1 MVNYILIDFPS
12 PGLFNKKHYKINRI
26 LSPSWKWVTDRLNGI
41 LMSINP
47 PISCILTAVNTNNNW
62 IPSILTTQKK
72 RNAKSQQKTKQR
84 ISIPREQMDYFFRV
98 KKPLICRTAI
108 PPGSLF
114 HSVVSLWIMTIRG
127 GTEPEY
133 LKPQALQ
140 DIDSKRDLCWFFFA
154 TLTLIIQTSNSQTS
168 EVSSSKHRLKWLEL
182 CPQKTSYMYYS
193 GTI

>member
-1 MVNYILIDFPS
+1 
-12 PGLFNKKHYKINRI
+12 
-26 LSPSWKWVTDRLNGI
+26 
-41 LMSINP
+41 
-47 PISCILTAVNTNNNW
+47 
-62 IPSILTTQKK
+62 
-72 RNAKSQQKTKQR
+72 
-84 ISIPREQMDYFFRV
+84 MDYFFRV

-168 EVSSSKHRLKWLEL
+168 EVSSSKHRLK
-182 CPQKTSYMYYS
+182 
-193 GTI
+193 